1 VQERDGKK
9 LSSKKSGDALRCP
22 YTYEMSSD
30 SRRDSLHS
38 YFQQK
43 AAVEQPFAAAFGEN
57 RRVLSL

>member
-9 LSSKKSGDALRCP
+9 LASKNQGDALRCP
-22 YTYEMSSD
+22 TLMKCLAIQEEI
-30 SRRDSLHS
+30 RCS

-57 RRVLSL
+57 RRVPSL